1 MRRSAALTGP
11 AVLSIPRSWNIYLRA
26 AEYRPPGRFTISAA
40 LPLGSSGEM
49 YARADPDLCRK
60 RVLLGEQPDHDNEPE
75 SLFMAR
81 DTRHVLLIETG
92 PDDRP
97 IRSRREASKAVADTT
112 HAAARDIKGHSAMA
126 AARRGRCTDIPGAT
140 SHWVRGIR
148 VDRTGLRCTSFHR
161 FRAAAI
167 FYPNFYQTGT
177 VAKSR
182 GRISL
187 SQPQN

>member
-112 HAAARDIKGHSAMA
+112 HAAKFVTLSGGAQSWWRQLPSCLAEPYQWRL
-126 AARRGRCTDIPGAT
+126 RR
-140 SHWVRGIR
+140 
-148 VDRTGLRCTSFHR
+148 
-161 FRAAAI
+161 
-167 FYPNFYQTGT
+167 
-177 VAKSR
+177 
-182 GRISL
+182 
-187 SQPQN
+187 